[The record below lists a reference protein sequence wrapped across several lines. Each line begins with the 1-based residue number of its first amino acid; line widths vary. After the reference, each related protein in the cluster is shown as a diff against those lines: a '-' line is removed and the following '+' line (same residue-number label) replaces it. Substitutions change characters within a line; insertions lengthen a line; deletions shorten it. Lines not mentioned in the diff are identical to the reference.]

1 MATLQKNKVV
11 IYSFVNASST
21 IQWRAYLVTVAAAGT
36 QTIAQ
41 VGAGHADLDTAR
53 NAVYATEDL
62 TEIAAEVTVGD
73 VALVGA

>member
-11 IYSFVNASST
+11 IYSHRSGST
-21 IQWRAYLVTVAAAGT
+21 SPVRAHIVTVAADGT
-36 QTIAQ
+36 LAAAQ

-62 TEIAAEVTVGD
+62 TEIHSEVHVSD
-73 VALVGA
+73 VSLVGA